1 MKNSA
6 SNPLII
12 QALHAHAQQLLPTV
26 TQAFSVLQY
35 GEIVHQRIGQTN
47 TAHTEKSQNTQTQHI
62 RKTGYQGLTRATHSQ
77 FGRVMIKW
85 QLVSHASEVSSDLA
99 HEINVLTSL
108 NHLSQTQN
116 HIAAI
121 APLILAEH
129 NLDIQLLG
137 QTEQLTAMVMCY
149 YPNGSLAKQINS
161 QKHGLLTDKQKHH
174 FIKQTALLIANL
186 HNAGWLHNDIKPSNI
201 LLDGIS
207 IDSANNSS
215 KMPNLL
221 MTDFALAEKN
231 DKQRKAHLAGTPAYL
246 APERWQGQAA
256 TVQSD
261 IYAFGIMIVEI
272 LTGKRPFN
280 INTQSSD
287 PMIDWAT
294 QHCQKPI
301 PRLPTEYNHYQFIV
315 DVALAKR
322 VERRYQSMEVI
333 LEALKNL

>member
-6 SNPLII
+6 SNPSII
-12 QALHAHAQQLLPTV
+12 QALHAHAQQLLPTI
-26 TQAFSVLQY
+26 THALSVLQY
-35 GEIVHQRIGQTN
+35 TEIVHQRLGQTN
-47 TAHTEKSQNTQTQHI
+47 TAHIEESQNTQSQPI
-62 RKTGYQGLTRATHSQ
+62 KKTGYQGLTRATYSQ

-85 QLVSHASEVSSDLA
+85 QLEAHTSHDSSDLD
-99 HEINVLTSL
+99 HELHVLKSL

-137 QTEQLTAMVMCY
+137 QTQQLTAMVMCY

-174 FIKQTALLIANL
+174 FIKQTAHLIAKL

-207 IDSANNSS
+207 TEKADNSNQT
-215 KMPNLL
+215 PNLL
-221 MTDFALAEKN
+221 MVDFSLAEYIASPSKLN
-231 DKQRKAHLAGTPAYL
+231 TAGTPAYL
-246 APERWQGQAA
+246 APERWQGQGA
-256 TVQSD
+256 TMQSD
-261 IYAFGIMIVEI
+261 IYAFGIMMVEI
-272 LTGKRPFN
+272 LMGVRPFQ
-280 INTQSSD
+280 INRQSSD
-287 PMIDWAT
+287 PMIDWAI
-294 QHCQKPI
+294 QHCQQPVPK
-301 PRLPTEYNHYQFIV
+301 LPSEYNHYQFIV
-315 DVALAKR
+315 DKALAKR
-322 VERRYQSMEVI
+322 VEERYQGMDAI